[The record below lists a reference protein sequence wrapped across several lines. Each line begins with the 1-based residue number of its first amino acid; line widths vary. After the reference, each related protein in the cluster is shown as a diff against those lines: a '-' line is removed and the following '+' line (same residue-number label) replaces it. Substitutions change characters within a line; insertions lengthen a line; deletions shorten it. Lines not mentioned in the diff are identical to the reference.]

1 MEMRSLVR
9 LAAGMVIISLISGV
23 TTADSLTVC
32 SINIKWLGYYEE
44 RECEALG
51 HVLSNY
57 DVIVIQEIVAPPYPG
72 TFPNGEP
79 YKPDPEV
86 TAFFDEMA
94 QARGYDYLLSEED
107 TGRSSAN
114 HYNSSWTEW
123 YAVFYDHTKL
133 EVASGLP
140 QEFIADDVTANPAFD
155 RVPHAFSLRHL
166 ETGFDFV
173 LISVHLR
180 AGDGQA
186 HEVKRAG
193 ELEAIAAWVD
203 AQTSDEEHY
212 IVLGDMN
219 FEDCSEILA
228 IVPDDFLFLN
238 PDPSGNCLGTN
249 TSLGTKHPYD
259 NVLYTQEVPLDPIFG
274 MRVID
279 LVTGLAAIWNPFGDP
294 IEEAYSELDFVKRI
308 SDHNPIVFTIQLP
321 SGDQD

>member
-9 LAAGMVIISLISGV
+9 LAVVIVIIGLISGV
-23 TTADSLTVC
+23 ATADSLTVC

-72 TFPNGEP
+72 TFPNGDP

-86 TAFFDEMA
+86 TAFFDEMT
-94 QARGYDYLLSEED
+94 QARGYDYLVSEED
-107 TGRSSAN
+107 TGRSMAN

-123 YAVFYDHTKL
+123 YAVFYDPTKL
-133 EVASGLP
+133 EPAFGLP
-140 QEFIADDVTANPAFD
+140 QEFIADDVTANPVFD
-155 RVPHAFSLRHL
+155 RVPHAFSLRHV

-173 LISVHLR
+173 LISVHLH
-180 AGDGQA
+180 AGDGPA

-203 AQTSDEEHY
+203 AQIHDEEHY

-228 IVPDDFLFLN
+228 IVPDDYRFLN
-238 PDPSGNCLGTN
+238 PDPSGNCHGTN

-279 LVTGLAAIWNPFGDP
+279 LVTGLAAIWNPFAEP

-308 SDHNPIVFTIQLP
+308 SDHNPIVFTIELP